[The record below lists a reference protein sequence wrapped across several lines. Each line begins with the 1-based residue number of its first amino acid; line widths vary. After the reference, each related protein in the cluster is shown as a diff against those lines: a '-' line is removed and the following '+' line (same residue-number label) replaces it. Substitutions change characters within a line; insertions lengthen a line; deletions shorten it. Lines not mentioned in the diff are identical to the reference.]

1 MSPAFRHGERRKHE
15 RYKVKELAIALPNKP
30 SSEIARIVN
39 ISKGG
44 MAVRYLDQNNWLGN
58 ASDVDILV
66 HSDFLMSEIPIENIY
81 DFKVENHLSFSII
94 TERQCCLQFGPL
106 PAEKEAMLEE
116 FIAKYTA
123 GTA

>member
-1 MSPAFRHGERRKHE
+1 MSPDFRHGERRKHQ
-15 RYKVKELAIALPNKP
+15 RYKVKELAIAVPNKP

-44 MAVRYLDQNNWLGN
+44 MAVRYLDQSNWLGN
-58 ASDVDILV
+58 AADVDILV
-66 HSDFLMSEIPIENIY
+66 NSDFLMTNIPIENVF

-94 TERQCCLQFGPL
+94 TERQCCLQFGQL
-106 PAEKEAMLEE
+106 PADKEAMLEE

>member
-1 MSPAFRHGERRKHE
+1 MSPDFRHKERRKHQ
-15 RYKVKELAIALPNKP
+15 RYKVKELAIAVPNKP

-58 ASDVDILV
+58 AADVDILV
-66 HSDFLMSEIPIENIY
+66 HNDFLMANIPIANVF

-106 PAEKEAMLEE
+106 PADQEALLEE
-116 FIAKYTA
+116 FIVKYTA

>member
-1 MSPAFRHGERRKHE
+1 MSPDFRHGERRKHQ
-15 RYKVKELAIALPNKP
+15 RYKVKELAIAVPNKP

-44 MAVRYLDQNNWLGN
+44 MAVRYLDQSNWLGN
-58 ASDVDILV
+58 AADVDILV
-66 HSDFLMSEIPIENIY
+66 NSDFLMANIPIENIF

-94 TERQCCLQFGPL
+94 TERQCCLQFGQL
-106 PAEKEAMLEE
+106 PADKEAMLEE